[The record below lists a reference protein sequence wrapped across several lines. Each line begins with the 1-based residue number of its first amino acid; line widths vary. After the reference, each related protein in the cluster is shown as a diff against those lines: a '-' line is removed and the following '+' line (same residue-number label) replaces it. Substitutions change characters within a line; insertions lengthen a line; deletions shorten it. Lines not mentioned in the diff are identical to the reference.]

1 MLLEQLPG
9 RAEPCSCTG
18 SSSRSPVSFWKEPV
32 QSAAQS
38 PSEVTLPVE
47 WPRIRRFVLKSK
59 AKIKIGVVSA
69 PAAAAKE
76 KNQITN
82 NTRSNDHRE
91 QRLNLFSSV
100 TQSFV
105 SDLLFYFAQKTF
117 KFSNYSICWSTC
129 GPDRL
134 WCKKMIQ
141 LPKKNQK
148 ITIHFAKAL
157 FYRRYVWWEFR
168 VMFHIANT
176 YHAMLIWIP
185 LKGENNKAICKH
197 IRCGMLSVS
206 YCARYPFI
214 IC

>member
-9 RAEPCSCTG
+9 RAQPCSCTG
-18 SSSRSPVSFWKEPV
+18 SSSKSPVSFWKEPV

-59 AKIKIGVVSA
+59 AKIKIGAVNA
-69 PAAAAKE
+69 AAAAAKE

-82 NTRSNDHRE
+82 NASLQWHRE

-100 TQSFV
+100 AQSFV
-105 SDLLFYFAQKTF
+105 SDLLFYLAQKTF
-117 KFSNYSICWSTC
+117 KFSNHSICWSTTC

-141 LPKKNQK
+141 LLKKKKTQNNTFCK
-148 ITIHFAKAL
+148 ITILQKMHLVRVQSYVSHCK
-157 FYRRYVWWEFR
+157 YMPCNVNMNSIERRKE
-168 VMFHIANT
+168 
-176 YHAMLIWIP
+176 
-185 LKGENNKAICKH
+185 
-197 IRCGMLSVS
+197 
-206 YCARYPFI
+206 
-214 IC
+214 